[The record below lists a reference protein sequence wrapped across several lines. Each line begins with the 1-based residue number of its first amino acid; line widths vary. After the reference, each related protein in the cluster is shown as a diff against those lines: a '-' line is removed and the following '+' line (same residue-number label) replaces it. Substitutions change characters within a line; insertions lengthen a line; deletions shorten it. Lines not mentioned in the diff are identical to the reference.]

1 MKYIISK
8 DQYRRVLLKFL
19 DSFIKGFIVD
29 SFEDEKTYRYVKTSN
44 GDEFATLWDGGP
56 ITIGCNRDLSLDNDF
71 TNDFE
76 NFTYHHSYPYYFGI
90 DNIIYGVF
98 IMQSED
104 WWILFFVTYLVL
116 TFIVCG
122 ISIYFDYIYHGSN
135 GWSGLNGGMVSTIIR
150 W

>member
-56 ITIGCNRDLSLDNDF
+56 ITKGCKRELSLDNDF

-76 NFTYHHSYPYYFGI
+76 NFIPINRKKVFSEVVLEYFTLKTGI
-90 DNIIYGVF
+90 KCDCV
-98 IMQSED
+98 E
-104 WWILFFVTYLVL
+104 
-116 TFIVCG
+116 
-122 ISIYFDYIYHGSN
+122 FDYFTGKYDKFDTYDDDEMPITVTDKKYDHYQYK
-135 GWSGLNGGMVSTIIR
+135 IPKKR
-150 W
+150 